1 MYQNTSRS
9 SIILNV
15 NAKQNAGT
23 VSSHL
28 ERVARNGE
36 PIEIENTAIYFN
48 IKMPCS
54 EKFEIVSHQYGSL
67 SLKNHRE
74 MLDGG
79 KGMTVLSID
88 LNQDEDEI
96 IIEEELPGYTRFAF
110 AVNWTVVSKL

>member
-1 MYQNTSRS
+1 
-9 SIILNV
+9 
-15 NAKQNAGT
+15 
-23 VSSHL
+23 
-28 ERVARNGE
+28 
-36 PIEIENTAIYFN
+36 
-48 IKMPCS
+48 MPCS

-110 AVNWTVVSKL
+110 AMNRTVVSKLFQLSIFIGHWWYSWTGSWTFNSIDI

>member
-1 MYQNTSRS
+1 
-9 SIILNV
+9 
-15 NAKQNAGT
+15 
-23 VSSHL
+23 
-28 ERVARNGE
+28 
-36 PIEIENTAIYFN
+36 
-48 IKMPCS
+48 
-54 EKFEIVSHQYGSL
+54 
-67 SLKNHRE
+67 

>member
-1 MYQNTSRS
+1 MKQSVDT
-9 SIILNV
+9 V
-15 NAKQNAGT
+15 NFDIKT
-23 VSSHL
+23 VH
-28 ERVARNGE
+28 
-36 PIEIENTAIYFN
+36 FD
-48 IKMPCS
+48 IKIRFS

-110 AVNWTVVSKL
+110 HVN